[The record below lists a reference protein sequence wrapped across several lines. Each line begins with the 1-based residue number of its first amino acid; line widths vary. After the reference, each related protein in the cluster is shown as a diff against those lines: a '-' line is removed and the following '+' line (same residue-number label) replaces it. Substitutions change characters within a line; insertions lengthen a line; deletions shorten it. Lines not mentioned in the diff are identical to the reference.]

1 MPPWRDDYLAALQE
15 AERNNPVNK
24 DLVEACSQLA
34 DRVAA
39 LEAEKAVWATGSPA
53 ATTTTTT
60 PIPKAAGASATAAK
74 PPTTDPTTASSEG
87 AGAGA
92 AAAQLR
98 LELAEAL
105 RGRGHAQ
112 SRLKAAEAELAAL
125 RSKSRVD
132 GKRIADL
139 TSERNA
145 LAARVRD
152 LNEELDKKKKFL
164 KDIQDDN
171 LTLNMELN
179 MTIQKHKKVEA
190 ENKELVD
197 RWMKRMG
204 HEADALN
211 LQNES
216 PNQNNHR

>member
-1 MPPWRDDYLAALQE
+1 MPHWRDDYLASLQE

-39 LEAEKAVWATGSPA
+39 LEAEKAAWVVGSSTSSSTK
-53 ATTTTTT
+53 ATTA
-60 PIPKAAGASATAAK
+60 PSK
-74 PPTTDPTTASSEG
+74 PPSSGAADPTTSSSEG
-87 AGAGA
+87 VV
-92 AAAQLR
+92 AQLR
-98 LELAEAL
+98 LDLAEAL
-105 RGRGHAQ
+105 RGRGQAQ
-112 SRLKAAEAELAAL
+112 TRLKAAEAELTSL
-125 RSKSRVD
+125 RSKNKVD
-132 GKRIADL
+132 SKRIGDL
-139 TSERNA
+139 TTERNA
-145 LAARVRD
+145 LTARVRD
-152 LNEELDKKKKFL
+152 LNEELEKKRKFL

-179 MTIQKHKKVEA
+179 MTTQKAAKVQA

-216 PNQNNHR
+216 PNKHRR

>member
-1 MPPWRDDYLAALQE
+1 MPHWRDDYLASLQE

-39 LEAEKAVWATGSPA
+39 LEAEKVVWAESSPA
-53 ATTTTTT
+53 VST
-60 PIPKAAGASATAAK
+60 KAAATAGAAPSK
-74 PPTTDPTTASSEG
+74 PPSTNAADSTASSEG
-87 AGAGA
+87 A
-92 AAAQLR
+92 AQLR
-98 LELAEAL
+98 LDLVEAL
-105 RGRGHAQ
+105 RGRGQAQ
-112 SRLKAAEAELAAL
+112 TRLKAAEAELATL
-125 RSKSRVD
+125 RSKNRVD
-132 GKRIADL
+132 GKRISDL

-145 LAARVRD
+145 LTARVRD

-164 KDIQDDN
+164 KDVQDEN

-179 MTIQKHKKVEA
+179 MTIQKSAKVQA

-204 HEADALN
+204 READALN

-216 PNQNNHR
+216 PNKNHR

>member
-1 MPPWRDDYLAALQE
+1 MPHWRDDYLASLHE

-39 LEAEKAVWATGSPA
+39 LEAEKAAWATGSPTSSSSA
-53 ATTTTTT
+53 
-60 PIPKAAGASATAAK
+60 KAPASSK
-74 PPTTDPTTASSEG
+74 PPSTSAADPTTSTDG
-87 AGAGA
+87 VV
-92 AAAQLR
+92 AQLR

-105 RGRGHAQ
+105 RGRGQAQ
-112 SRLKAAEAELAAL
+112 ARLKTAEAELTSL
-125 RSKSRVD
+125 RSKNRVD
-132 GKRIADL
+132 GRRIGDL
-139 TSERNA
+139 TAERNT
-145 LAARVRD
+145 LTARVRD
-152 LNEELDKKKKFL
+152 LNEELEGKKKFL

-179 MTIQKHKKVEA
+179 MTIQKAAKVQA
-190 ENKELVD
+190 ENKDLVD
-197 RWMKRMG
+197 RWMQRMG

-216 PNQNNHR
+216 PNNHKR

>member
-1 MPPWRDDYLAALQE
+1 MPHWRDDYLASLQE

-39 LEAEKAVWATGSPA
+39 LEAEKVVWAEGSPA
-53 ATTTTTT
+53 VSA
-60 PIPKAAGASATAAK
+60 KAAATAGAASSK
-74 PPTTDPTTASSEG
+74 PPSTNEADSTASSEG
-87 AGAGA
+87 A
-92 AAAQLR
+92 AQLR
-98 LELAEAL
+98 LDLVEAL
-105 RGRGHAQ
+105 RGRGQAQ
-112 SRLKAAEAELAAL
+112 TRLKAAEAELATL
-125 RSKSRVD
+125 RSRNRVD
-132 GKRIADL
+132 SKRISDL

-145 LAARVRD
+145 LTARVRD

-164 KDIQDDN
+164 KDVQDEN

-179 MTIQKHKKVEA
+179 MTIQKSAKVQA

-197 RWMKRMG
+197 RWMRRMG
-204 HEADALN
+204 READALN

-216 PNQNNHR
+216 PSKNHR